1 MKDKDM
7 LDRIHRR
14 ATKLIPGLIY
24 VIYDEILKEHGSP
37 NNTSNAKIRGGAQI
51 EVFTVM
57 NGYDNI
63 DSNIYFLN

>member
-24 VIYDEILKEHGSP
+24 VIYDEQLKEHGL
-37 NNTSNAKIRGGAQI
+37 TTQATRRLGG
-51 EVFTVM
+51 
-57 NGYDNI
+57 G
-63 DSNIYFLN
+63 LK

>member
-24 VIYDEILKEHGSP
+24 VIYDERLKEHGL
-37 NNTSNAKIRGGAQI
+37 TTQATRRLGGRGSNRSVYSI
-51 EVFTVM
+51 ER
-57 NGYDNI
+57 
-63 DSNIYFLN
+63 L

>member
-1 MKDKDM
+1 MKYKYM

-14 ATKLIPGLIY
+14 ATKLIPGLIC
-24 VIYDEILKEHGSP
+24 VIYDERLKEHGL
-37 NNTSNAKIRGGAQI
+37 TTQATRRLGGGAQI
-51 EVFTVM
+51 EVFTVL

>member
-24 VIYDEILKEHGSP
+24 VIYGLTTQATRRLG
-37 NNTSNAKIRGGAQI
+37 GGAKI
-51 EVFTVM
+51 EVFTVL

>member
-24 VIYDEILKEHGSP
+24 VLYDERLKEHGL
-37 NNTSNAKIRGGAQI
+37 TTQATRRLLGGGGSNRSVYSI
-51 EVFTVM
+51 ER
-57 NGYDNI
+57 
-63 DSNIYFLN
+63 L

>member
-24 VIYDEILKEHGSP
+24 VLYDERLKEHGL
-37 NNTSNAKIRGGAQI
+37 TAQATRRLRGGGSNRSVYSI
-51 EVFTVM
+51 ER
-57 NGYDNI
+57 
-63 DSNIYFLN
+63 L

>member
-24 VIYDEILKEHGSP
+24 VIYDERLKEHGL
-37 NNTSNAKIRGGAQI
+37 TTQTTRRLGGGLNRSVYSI
-51 EVFTVM
+51 ERLRQ
-57 NGYDNI
+57 Y
-63 DSNIYFLN
+63 

>member
-24 VIYDEILKEHGSP
+24 VY
-37 NNTSNAKIRGGAQI
+37 NANIRGGAQI
-51 EVFTVM
+51 EVFTVL
-57 NGYDNI
+57 NGYD
-63 DSNIYFLN
+63 Y

>member
-24 VIYDEILKEHGSP
+24 VIYDERLKEHGL
-37 NNTSNAKIRGGAQI
+37 TTQATRRLWGAQI
-51 EVFTVM
+51 EVFTVL

-63 DSNIYFLN
+63 DSIIYFLN